1 MSQRRVVLV
10 IARGVYQ
17 GEMRARKKKRRW
29 SPRPPPFHGAHS
41 SLTCPG
47 YRREITK
54 KAARW
59 RVVSRAAWRR
69 RKRGSCELADAR
81 LRRQGSGFVELHAR
95 CLLDEQDAVPGLFF
109 KFDAMRGEVGE
120 PLP

>member
-47 YRREITK
+47 YRSEITK

-69 RKRGSCELADAR
+69 RKRGSCELADACEGTFPRFLTPPR
-81 LRRQGSGFVELHAR
+81 LVFRGTACR
-95 CLLDEQDAVPGLFF
+95 LLLG
-109 KFDAMRGEVGE
+109 
-120 PLP
+120 

>member
-1 MSQRRVVLV
+1 MLV
-10 IARGVYQ
+10 GVSY
-17 GEMRARKKKRRW
+17 ARKKKRRW

-41 SLTCPG
+41 SLSCPG
-47 YRREITK
+47 YRSEITK

-81 LRRQGSGFVELHAR
+81 LRRQGSGFVELHASSF
-95 CLLDEQDAVPGLFF
+95 LHEQDAVPGLFF
-109 KFDAMRGEVGE
+109 QFDAVGGEVGK
-120 PLP
+120 PLPVGD